1 MSEAETQIQLLDSV
15 VGSLKDINP
24 WITTAILCALIVWTI
39 VRARSAHFLYDRVW
53 RIVGGG
59 EIQNP
64 TLKEYWAD
72 VRDVEGFRFRTGINF
87 PSMKVL
93 LATVRWTKE
102 HNINIK
108 DLSFA
113 RSWIRDLPWVF
124 GKPRIGMIRG
134 IVIAILIPSGVL
146 ATGTA
151 YMLGSESVLLTIKE
165 SKVIFWTD
173 GVTATN
179 FLFEKDIPDFSVTQS
194 NCSKL
199 SLEAL
204 TKEDISVICEA
215 LSPSNFVRIKKSL
228 IEQRII
234 AGYFLAVLAF
244 ISFILLR
251 ALAQAQMARKLRKF
265 PMPKFEEGVSRD
277 ELTSSIHPV
286 TEPLIPRMESSA
298 VSDHL

>member
-1 MSEAETQIQLLDSV
+1 MSEAETQVRLLDSV

-24 WITTAILCALIVWTI
+24 WITTVIVCALIVWTI

-53 RIVGGG
+53 RVVGGG

-64 TLKEYWAD
+64 ILKEYWAD

-93 LATVRWTKE
+93 LTTVRWTKE
-102 HNINIK
+102 NNINIK

-124 GKPRIGMIRG
+124 RKPCIGMIRG
-134 IVIAILIPSGVL
+134 MVIALLIPFGAL
-146 ATGTA
+146 AAGTA

-194 NCSKL
+194 TCSGL
-199 SLEAL
+199 STEAL
-204 TKEDISVICEA
+204 TKEDINVICEA
-215 LSPSNFVRIKKSL
+215 LSPSNSVRIRNSL

-234 AGYFLAVLAF
+234 AGYFLAVWTF

-251 ALAQAQMARKLRKF
+251 SLAQAQMARKLREF
-265 PMPKFEEGVSRD
+265 PMPKFEEGISRD
-277 ELTSSIHPV
+277 ELKPSIHPA
-286 TEPLIPRMESSA
+286 TEPLIYQRESST
-298 VSDHL
+298 VSGHL